1 MKRRS
6 APGRSLQTSTTPSAA
21 HAYTLIEL
29 LIVIVVLGIAG
40 ALVIP
45 SMTQAG
51 VLRIH
56 AAVRSI
62 VADLT
67 FAQSDAAAFQQRRV
81 VYFGQ
86 VARWNSASNTWTTQ
100 PGNGY
105 TLYAPPLGA
114 ATLDLANDIMFDPYQ
129 PQQAYSKVFDSPRY
143 GGAQVLSPSF
153 NGGPMVVFDELGG
166 TALNLTSDE
175 PGAGGTVRVANA
187 DAEFTIRVEA
197 FTGQITVART
207 GP

>member
-1 MKRRS
+1 MTCPMR
-6 APGRSLQTSTTPSAA
+6 QSAA
-21 HAYTLIEL
+21 PKQRRNGYTLIEL
-29 LIVIVVLGIAG
+29 LVIVVVLGIAG

-45 SMTQAG
+45 SMSQAG

-67 FAQSDAAAFQQRRV
+67 FAQSDAAAFQERRV
-81 VYFGQ
+81 VYFNR
-86 VARWNSASNTWTTQ
+86 VAIWDDASSSWTTA

-114 ATLDLANDIMFDPYQ
+114 AALDLNNDVMFDPYRADE
-129 PQQAYSKVFDSPRY
+129 PYSKSFDEPRY
-143 GGAQVLSPSF
+143 GGAQVLEAQF
-153 NGGPMVVFDELGG
+153 EGGVPYVVFDELGG
-166 TALNLTSDE
+166 VAQALTGDA
-175 PGAGGTVRVANA
+175 PGAGGFVRVGNA
-187 DAEFTIRVEA
+187 TGEFTISVEP
-197 FTGQITVART
+197 FTGRIAVVNT